1 MTHSASHTKTP
12 RDHIVRF
19 YDNDQ
24 FLCDA
29 VGKFLLEGHR
39 ENASS
44 IVIATEEHR
53 REIERCLSEGG
64 LDVSAAKKA
73 GRLVLLDAEQTVLS
87 FTIGGMERG
96 VLDPAAFHNIL
107 GSVVRQATAASS
119 TGRVRAYGEM
129 VDLLLRAGNES
140 GTAHIEELWNDLHK
154 LCEFQLYCG
163 YRLSRLDRAEDGAAF
178 EKICKL
184 HSHVLP
190 SESFDE
196 ATTDEERRR
205 KVAALQQRARA
216 LETEIQNR
224 QRLEGA
230 LREEQEHLRSA
241 NRRKDEFLAMLGHE
255 LRNPLNPIITALD
268 LMDMRGDEASRR
280 EREIIRRQ
288 AQHLAGLVQD
298 LLDIARVTGGKVA
311 LRKEPMEIAVAIAR
325 AIEMASPL
333 LEQRAHLLQLA
344 VPQHGLLVDADPL
357 RLPQVFANLLM
368 NSAKYTERGGR
379 ISVSARRDGEEIVVD
394 LRDNGIGL
402 APELL
407 ATMFEPFVQGT
418 RALDRSEGG
427 MGLGLALVRS
437 LTQLHGGTV
446 LAQSDGLG
454 RGSTFSVRLPAL
466 PESAVP
472 EQTRRSPA
480 AMQEPAPTGGKVER
494 VLIVDD
500 NADCALGFAE
510 IVRILGHEVEVALD
524 GPRALQIAATFK
536 PTIALLD
543 IGLPVMN
550 GYELAK
556 KLREIAPPEQLKLV
570 AVTGYG
576 EEANRAMS
584 LEAGFDLHAV
594 KPVEL
599 DNIRSILSELNDASE
614 KGASTH
620 GGNGA
625 SNKSASGNGGSS

>member
-1 MTHSASHTKTP
+1 MTRSASQTQTP

-24 FLCDA
+24 FLCHA
-29 VGKFLLEGHR
+29 VSKFLLEGRR
-39 ENASS
+39 EKASS

-64 LDVSAAKKA
+64 LDVDAARKA
-73 GRLVLLDAEQTVLS
+73 GRLVFLDAEQTVLS
-87 FTIGGMERG
+87 ITIAGLERG
-96 VLDPAAFHNIL
+96 VLDPIAFHDIL
-107 GSVVRQATAASS
+107 GNVVRTAATISPG
-119 TGRVRAYGEM
+119 GRVRAYDEM
-129 VDLLLRAGNES
+129 VDLLLRKGNES
-140 GTAHIEELWNDLHK
+140 GTADLEELWNDLRQ
-154 LCEFQLYCG
+154 LYEFQLYCG
-163 YRLSRLDRAEDGAAF
+163 YPLSHLDRADHRAAF

-184 HSHVLP
+184 HSHVFP

-205 KVAALQQRARA
+205 KIAALQQRARA
-216 LETEIQNR
+216 LETEIQNC
-224 QRLEGA
+224 QRLESA

-255 LRNPLNPIITALD
+255 LRNPLNPIITSLD
-268 LMDMRGDEASRR
+268 LMDMRGDGTSRR
-280 EREIIRRQ
+280 EREVIRRQ

-298 LLDIARVTGGKVA
+298 LLDIARVTGGKVT
-311 LRKEPMEIAVAIAR
+311 LRKEPTEIAAAVAR

-344 VPQHGLLVDADPL
+344 VPQRGLLVDGDPM

-368 NSAKYTERGGR
+368 NAAKYTERGGR
-379 ISVSARRDGEEIVVD
+379 ISVSARRDGAEVVVEI
-394 LRDNGIGL
+394 RDNGIGL
-402 APELL
+402 APEVF
-407 ATMFEPFVQGT
+407 ATIFEPFVQGT
-418 RALDRSEGG
+418 RGLDRAEGG

-446 LAQSDGLG
+446 LAQSDGPG

-466 PESAVP
+466 QESAIRKETP
-472 EQTRRSPA
+472 RSPTS
-480 AMQEPAPTGGKVER
+480 MEKPMPSERIER

-510 IVRILGHEVEVALD
+510 VIRILGHKVEVALD
-524 GPRALQIAATFK
+524 GPRALQIAATFQ

-543 IGLPVMN
+543 IGLPVMD
-550 GYELAK
+550 GYELAR
-556 KLREIAPPEQLKLV
+556 KLRESATGTQLKLV

-584 LEAGFDLHAV
+584 LAAGFDLHTV
-594 KPVEL
+594 KPVDL
-599 DNIRSILSELNDASE
+599 DSIRSILREVRRASG
-614 KGASTH
+614 KGATS
-620 GGNGA
+620 
-625 SNKSASGNGGSS
+625 